1 MSATTGASERWRS
14 LVLLLTMGATVT
26 ASIIVGLQADAGI
39 RSEIA
44 NRQSQ
49 VFALL
54 ASGEMFRQ
62 GIRTDYDI
70 ATLASVTKEMQDG
83 LSLEITALEQEA
95 EGEAESAALA
105 RQRAAVLQGRVERG
119 RALSVFYSDPSYMAD
134 SPDAL
139 PDPQAYIANTFA
151 EANRLVV
158 LQNEQADAY
167 QRWSRRGDGYVA
179 VLALLSVS
187 LFMFGLAQAAS
198 VRTRRTFTIFGAIVL
213 GTGLAW
219 AISILAS

>member
-167 QRWSRRGDGYVA
+167 QRWSRRGDRYVA

-198 VRTRRTFTIFGAIVL
+198 VRTRRTFTIFGAVVL